1 MGKAPTGVQT
11 PKLLQTEHCL
21 RFLSTD
27 SLCTPRLFARVPHAP
42 NCGFKAPDGALSSR
56 HGRASRC
63 PGGPRARLGRAPG
76 LIK

>member
-27 SLCTPRLFARVPHAP
+27 SLCTPRLFARVPHAR
-42 NCGFKAPDGALSSR
+42 NCGFKAPEGALSSR
-56 HGRASRC
+56 QG
-63 PGGPRARLGRAPG
+63 RLGAQGGRGPVWVVPRG
-76 LIK
+76 

>member
-27 SLCTPRLFARVPHAP
+27 SLCAPRLFARVPHP
-42 NCGFKAPDGALSSR
+42 LNCGFKAPEGALSSR
-56 HGRASRC
+56 HGQASRR